1 MSGEVQEQYD
11 KQRRASYH
19 QSNLA
24 GAEGGQPGEAAEI
37 LTALSQVEDLP
48 LDATDDEVMGQLVS
62 RLTSTANLT
71 AEQVRQN
78 EWVREYI
85 MILYLCKFPR
95 PDGAHSTWRAIGHD
109 DADAAREPLEPD
121 KRMMLE
127 TFVSNSKLALSRSED
142 FTGPKEAVRN
152 VSESIVN
159 EDGDG
164 GDSGGGGILG
174 RLR

>member
-1 MSGEVQEQYD
+1 MSQREQYN
-11 KQRRASYH
+11 KQRRQAYH

-24 GAEGGQPGEAAEI
+24 GGEEQPGEAAEI
-37 LTALSQVEDLP
+37 LSALSHIEDLP
-48 LDATDDEVMGQLVS
+48 LDAEDDPVMGQLVS

-71 AEQVRQN
+71 AEQVRSN

-85 MILYLCKFPR
+85 LVLYLCRFPR
-95 PDGAHSTWRAIGHD
+95 PDGAHSTWRAIGHGD
-109 DADAAREPLEPD
+109 MDKDRDPLDPE

-127 TFVSNSKLALSRSED
+127 AFVSNSKLALSRSED

-159 EDGDG
+159 EDNGDE
-164 GDSGGGGILG
+164 SGGGGILG
-174 RLR
+174 KLR